1 MAIEA
6 GQRLPGA
13 AMLTMGEAGPEPV
26 DLSERLRGRK
36 VVIFGLPGA
45 FTRTCSAVHLP
56 SFVRTAGRFRE
67 KGVDEIICV
76 SVNDP
81 FALGAWGE
89 ATGAAAAGITLL
101 GDSDGAFTRAIGMAF
116 DAPAIGLHG
125 RSKRYAAIIEDG
137 VVTHVR
143 IDRPGECDITTGEA
157 LLEAM

>member
-1 MAIEA
+1 MAIET

-13 AMLTMGEAGPEPV
+13 TMLGMGEKGPEPV

-45 FTRTCSAVHLP
+45 FTRTCSALHLP
-56 SFVRTAGRFRE
+56 SFVRTADRFRA

-81 FALGAWGE
+81 FVLKAWGE
-89 ATGAAAAGITLL
+89 ATGAGAAGLTLL
-101 GDSDGAFTRAIGMAF
+101 GDSDGAFTKALGMAF
-116 DAPAIGLHG
+116 DAPAIGLYG
-125 RSKRYAAIIEDG
+125 RSKRYAAVVEDG
-137 VVTHVR
+137 VVTHVQ

-157 LLEAM
+157 LLAAV